1 MKKFLP
7 YLSVIVAML
16 IWSVS
21 GIAIKQALLSFS
33 TLTLIVLRFTVAV
46 LLMLA
51 VGLVC
56 RRSTML
62 RLQRIEWKHV
72 PLFALASLFQPCL
85 YYILETMSYAKL
97 ASPTI
102 AEALLS
108 TSPIVAPL
116 CAFLLLREKI
126 TRYNI
131 YGILVSTAGML
142 MLVLCGAGQFSIG
155 DMMGV
160 PVAMAAVVTAVLYT
174 VVLRRIPSQY
184 NPLSIVFYIQLFSL
198 LFFYPLW
205 AMVDGWHNPFVGITM
220 AEILPALCSVG
231 YLAVFASVTAF
242 ILFCYTVRQIGVT
255 KTNIFNNIRPVF
267 TALFMLLLYHEH
279 LPWLKL
285 VGIVLVIAGLFLA
298 QKVENGGMSVSK

>member
-1 MKKFLP
+1 MKKFFP
-7 YLSVIVAML
+7 YVSVILAML

-21 GIAIKQALLSFS
+21 GVFIKHALLTFS
-33 TLTLIVLRFTVAV
+33 TLTLIVLRFTVAA
-46 LLMLA
+46 LLMLII
-51 VGLVC
+51 GLLC
-56 RRSTML
+56 RRSAVL
-62 RLQRIEWKHV
+62 RLQRIEWRHV

-85 YYILETMSYAKL
+85 YYILETLSYDKL
-97 ASPTI
+97 VSPTI

-108 TSPIVAPL
+108 TGPIFAPL
-116 CAFLLLREKI
+116 FAFLLLREKI

-142 MLVLCGAGQFSIG
+142 MLVLCGSGQYSIG

-160 PVAMAAVVTAVLYT
+160 PIAMAAVLTAVLYT
-174 VVLRRIPSQY
+174 VVLRRIPGQY

-205 AMVDGWHNPFVGITM
+205 MIVDGWHNPFAGVTM

-255 KTNIFNNIRPVF
+255 KTNMFNNIRPVF
-267 TALFMLLLYHEH
+267 TALFMLLIYHEH

-298 QKVENGGMSVSK
+298 QKVEEGK